1 MIQISSVLN
10 TYSPRFE
17 LDGNICRVC
26 PTVEHSNDEIFIG
39 FVKFVSFT
47 GVRKRNRDIEDI
59 RTLELS

>member
-1 MIQISSVLN
+1 MSMVWS

-17 LDGNICRVC
+17 LDGNTCRVC
-26 PTVEHSNDEIFIG
+26 PTVEHSNDEIFVG

-47 GVRKRNRDIEDI
+47 GVKKKNRDMQDI